1 MNDTRNAPPTFGENG
16 RVTNVLMAGVGGQG
30 IITASA
36 VLAEAALLAGLD
48 VKKSEVHGMSQR
60 GGSVESHVRFSEH
73 QVYSPLI
80 PWNGADVVL
89 GLELLETVRN
99 AHWCRQ
105 SGAILVD
112 ERRVYPSSIATSGVQ
127 YPADCL
133 ARLAAP
139 SLGASS
145 RCRHSVSAS
154 SSSVSRG
161 RPNMVMLGALAEMI
175 DIAAEAYDEAMAKA
189 IKPKALGI
197 NREAFTL
204 GRQQVSA

>member
-1 MNDTRNAPPTFGENG
+1 MNDGRNAPPTFGENG

-36 VLAEAALLAGLD
+36 VLAEAALIAGLD

-112 ERRVYPSSIATSGVQ
+112 ERRVYPSSIATSGVE

-133 ARLAAP
+133 ERLRSRVSRIIEVPAFRLA
-139 SLGASS
+139 SELGEPRA
-145 RCRHSVSAS
+145 A
-154 SSSVSRG
+154 
-161 RPNMVMLGALAEMI
+161 NMVMLGALAEMI

>member
-1 MNDTRNAPPTFGENG
+1 MNDVCGVPQAFGENG
-16 RVTNVLMAGVGGQG
+16 GVTNVLLAGVGGQG

-80 PWNGADVVL
+80 AWSGADVVV

-99 AHWCRQ
+99 AHWCKQ

-112 ERRVYPSSIATSGVQ
+112 ERRVYPSSIATSGRE

-133 ARLAAP
+133 ERLRGRAARVIEVPAFRLATE
-139 SLGASS
+139 LGEA
-145 RCRHSVSAS
+145 RAA
-154 SSSVSRG
+154 
-161 RPNMVMLGALAEMI
+161 NMVMLGALAEMVAI
-175 DIAAEAYDEAMAKA
+175 PAEAYDEAMAKA
-189 IKPKALGI
+189 IRPKALGI
-197 NREAFTL
+197 NREAFAL
-204 GRQQVSA
+204 GRRQVPT

>member
-1 MNDTRNAPPTFGENG
+1 MNDTCNAPPTFGENG

-60 GGSVESHVRFSEH
+60 GGSVESHVRFSEE

-89 GLELLETVRN
+89 GLELLEAVRN

-133 ARLAAP
+133 ERLRSRVSRIIEVPAFRLA
-139 SLGASS
+139 SELGEPRA
-145 RCRHSVSAS
+145 A
-154 SSSVSRG
+154 
-161 RPNMVMLGALAEMI
+161 NMVMLGALAEMI
-175 DIAAEAYDEAMAKA
+175 DIAVEAYDEAMAKT

-204 GRQQVSA
+204 GRQQASA